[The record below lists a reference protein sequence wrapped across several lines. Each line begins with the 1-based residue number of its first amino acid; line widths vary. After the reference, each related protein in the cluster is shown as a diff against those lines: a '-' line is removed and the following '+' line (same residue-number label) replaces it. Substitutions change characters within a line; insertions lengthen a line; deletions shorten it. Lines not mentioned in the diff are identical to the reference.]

1 MSIENRLAVLE
12 AQVVQTINERD
23 REPESVRSL
32 RARID
37 SNHNAVVG
45 ELGSLHADVQ
55 DLRTGQARLEAGQ
68 TKLRADVQELRAG
81 QARLETGQARLETGQ
96 AQLETGQAELRADVA
111 TLQQGQQAVMDK
123 LAQILSKLQ

>member
-12 AQVVQTINERD
+12 AQVVQIINERD
-23 REPESVRSL
+23 REPESVRGL

-68 TKLRADVQELRAG
+68 TKLRADVQDLRAG
-81 QARLETGQARLETGQ
+81 QARLETGQARLEAGQ
-96 AQLETGQAELRADVA
+96 ARLETGQ
-111 TLQQGQQAVMDK
+111 QAVVDK
-123 LAQILSKLQ
+123 LTEVLSKLQ

>member
-12 AQVVQTINERD
+12 AQVVQLINERD
-23 REPESVRSL
+23 RAPESARGL

-45 ELGSLHADVQ
+45 ELGSLQADVQ
-55 DLRTGQARLEAGQ
+55 GLRIGRARLEAGQ
-68 TKLRADVQELRAG
+68 AKLRADVQELRAG
-81 QARLETGQARLETGQ
+81 QARLETGQA
-96 AQLETGQAELRADVA
+96 ELRADVS

-123 LAQILSKLQ
+123 LAEILSKLQ